1 MRKVILGAGISLD
14 GYIARADGGID
25 FLKPPKDYSMAE
37 LFSTIDVIAFGRK
50 TYDEAV
56 RLGGGKYRAPMQM
69 PTYVFSKTVSPG
81 KRGGVIFMRQSPAR
95 FVNAIRKHEGKH
107 IFVMGGGELA
117 RSFLAADVVDE
128 LRLGVYPVLLGD
140 GIPFFPRGF
149 PQREFQLVESKHYE
163 PDGFLAL
170 RYVRARL

>member
-25 FLKPPKDYSMAE
+25 YLKPPKGYSMAG
-37 LFSTIDVIAFGRK
+37 LFSTVDVIAFGRK

-69 PTYVFSKTVSPG
+69 PTYVFSKTEAPG
-81 KRGGVIFMRQSPAR
+81 ERDGLIFTRQAPSE
-95 FVNAIRKHEGKH
+95 FVAAIRAEKGKN

-117 RSFLAADVVDE
+117 RSFLAGDVVDE

-149 PQREFQLVESKHYE
+149 PQREFRLIESKSYQ
-163 PDGFLAL
+163 PDGFLEL
-170 RYVRARL
+170 RYERARP